1 METAKPGCMPNFKLQ
16 QLKHESDMWK
26 RVLGFMKEE
35 NIHLKNRLSEILKTD
50 ISNDLLMKAEAF
62 QNSFVREDDLILFLQ
77 NDIAVFDKLLMR
89 EIFED
94 GTIMNKLT
102 ESLKAIRK
110 NISNEERQFNKLKL
124 EFSNYLLEYQATP
137 ENLISKKKIAVLS

>member
-1 METAKPGCMPNFKLQ
+1 METVKPGCMPNFKLQ

-110 NISNEERQFNKLKL
+110 NISNAERQFNKLKL

-137 ENLISKKKIAVLS
+137 ENLISKKR

>member
-1 METAKPGCMPNFKLQ
+1 METTNVRIMPNFKLQ

-137 ENLISKKKIAVLS
+137 ENLISKKR

>member
-1 METAKPGCMPNFKLQ
+1 MPNFKLQ

-62 QNSFVREDDLILFLQ
+62 QNSFVREDDLIRFLQ
-77 NDIAVFDKLLMR
+77 SDIAVFDKLLIR
-89 EIFED
+89 EIFEN

-102 ESLKAIRK
+102 ENLKTIRK
-110 NISNEERQFNKLKL
+110 NISNAERQFNKLKL
-124 EFSNYLLEYQATP
+124 EFNNYLLEYQAAP
-137 ENLISKKKIAVLS
+137 ENLISKKR

>member
-1 METAKPGCMPNFKLQ
+1 METTNVRIMPNFKLQ

-77 NDIAVFDKLLMR
+77 NDIAVFDKLLMK

-137 ENLISKKKIAVLS
+137 ENLISKKR

>member
-137 ENLISKKKIAVLS
+137 ENLISKKR